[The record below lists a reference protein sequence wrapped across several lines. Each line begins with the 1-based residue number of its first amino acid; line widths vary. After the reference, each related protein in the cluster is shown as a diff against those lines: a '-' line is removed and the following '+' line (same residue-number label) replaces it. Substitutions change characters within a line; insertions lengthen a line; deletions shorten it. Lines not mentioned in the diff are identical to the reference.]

1 MNNKNN
7 KKRVGSEAQY
17 GPRIAGEILRDYL
30 EKSDDPL
37 AVAYRK
43 HLAEVGNE
51 GDTDLDD
58 ELFRSLHPNTELDV
72 DLKLLTRR
80 PGRLAEGERLHGV
93 IERDGEEHFT
103 FVENAA
109 EREIAHSSTEQPLA
123 TDSPRL
129 ESMPQTVR
137 RYPKVYEGRTIN
149 VSRMD
154 DGTLRLT
161 FRRPRFTRDFTFQD
175 FCLAAANE
183 LEQVAYWLDEG
194 EGALSV

>member
-149 VSRMD
+149 VIRMD

>member
-1 MNNKNN
+1 MSKQNQN
-7 KKRVGSEAQY
+7 KKAGSRKKTTE
-17 GPRIAGEILRDYL
+17 PRPIRDLLREYL
-30 EKSDDPL
+30 ASDQPL
-37 AVAYRK
+37 AQQLR
-43 HLAEVGNE
+43 
-51 GDTDLDD
+51 D
-58 ELFRSLHPNTELDV
+58 ELFRSLFPNTELDV

-149 VSRMD
+149 VIRMD

>member
-1 MNNKNN
+1 MSKQTKLQN
-7 KKRVGSEAQY
+7 RAGSRKTTE
-17 GPRIAGEILRDYL
+17 PRPIRDLLREYL
-30 EKSDDPL
+30 ASDQPL
-37 AVAYRK
+37 AQQLR
-43 HLAEVGNE
+43 
-51 GDTDLDD
+51 D
-58 ELFRSLHPNTELDV
+58 ELFRSLFPNTELDV

-109 EREIAHSSTEQPLA
+109 EKEIAHSSTEPPLMAAHSLTEQPLA
-123 TDSPRL
+123 ADSPRL

-137 RYPKVYEGRTIN
+137 RYPKVYEGQCIN

-161 FRRPRFTRDFTFQD
+161 FKHPRFSRNYTFLD
-175 FCLAAANE
+175 FCLEAANE
-183 LEQVAYWLDEG
+183 LETVAYSLDQNVS
-194 EGALSV
+194 ALSE